1 MKPKG
6 GARGDTPMGPSYGN
20 PGERNV
26 PLSAVQ
32 LARLANVRPQDIRYW
47 GKKGYLGAGELE
59 GESYEL
65 GQLPKA
71 RLMALFTKRLE
82 MNAGKSSELADDFL
96 RLYEDRPDAFT
107 AMIAVVQA
115 LDTRITEFVKLVLD
129 LDMVSKIGKMLEK
142 ERKKVPT

>member
-1 MKPKG
+1 
-6 GARGDTPMGPSYGN
+6 MGPSYGN

-47 GKKGYLGAGELE
+47 AKRGYLGAGELE
-59 GESYEL
+59 EGTYEL

-82 MNAGKSSELADDFL
+82 MNAGKSSQLADEFL
-96 RLYEDRPDAFT
+96 RRYEDRPDAFT

-115 LDTRITEFVKLVLD
+115 LDTRITDFVKIALD
-129 LDMVSKIGKMLEK
+129 IGLVSKIGKMLEK
-142 ERKKVPT
+142 GKRKAPT